1 MTNLSIK
8 WYFNTEFLPIK
19 INISAHVTSVNKRTQ
34 SVNKYS
40 NHSSTLHENEENG
53 HVHVLIRKEA
63 LVELK
68 NIINKAN
75 KEDAGFDIENIS
87 PNEMSTLCNILANCG
102 IFGQETKR

>member
-1 MTNLSIK
+1 MT
-8 WYFNTEFLPIK
+8 
-19 INISAHVTSVNKRTQ
+19 SANKRTQ

-75 KEDAGFDIENIS
+75 REEAGFDIENIS

-102 IFGQETKR
+102 IFGQETKH

>member
-1 MTNLSIK
+1 MNM
-8 WYFNTEFLPIK
+8 
-19 INISAHVTSVNKRTQ
+19 NKRTQ

-40 NHSSTLHENEENG
+40 NRSSTLHENEENG
-53 HVHVLIRKEA
+53 HVQILIRKEA

-87 PNEMSTLCNILANCG
+87 PNEMSTICSILANCG
-102 IFGQETKR
+102 IFGEENRC